1 MKSIEVEGKTV
12 EEALEKALNELCLTK
27 ENANVEVLEHGSKGL
42 FNVIGVKRAKI
53 RVTSKYDYIDE
64 AKKFIDNIL
73 KSMKLDA
80 EIDIIEEGDTLK
92 INLSGKK
99 MGFII
104 GYRGET
110 LDSIQYLVSLVVN
123 KHHEL
128 PHKKVILDTENY
140 RSKREETLKGV
151 AIKTAARVKKTG
163 KAFKL
168 EPMNP
173 YERRIIH
180 SALQDNPD
188 VDTFSEGEEPFRR
201 VVIELKNNLKR
212 KP

>member
-27 ENANVEVLEHGSKGL
+27 ENANVEVLEQGSKGL

-53 RVTSKYDYIDE
+53 RVTSKYDYIEE
-64 AKKFIDNIL
+64 ARKFIYNIL
-73 KSMKLDA
+73 KSMELDA
-80 EIDIIEEGDTLK
+80 EINIIEENDTLK

-99 MGFII
+99 MGLII

-128 PHKKVILDTENY
+128 PRKKVILDTENY

-151 AIKTAARVKKTG
+151 AVKTAARVKKTR
-163 KAFKL
+163 KSFKL

>member
-27 ENANVEVLEHGSKGL
+27 ENVNVEVLEHGSKGL

-53 RVTSKYDYIDE
+53 RVTSKYDYVDE

-73 KSMKLDA
+73 KSMNLDA
-80 EIDIIEEGDTLK
+80 KIDIIEEGDTLK

-99 MGFII
+99 MGLII

-110 LDSIQYLVSLVVN
+110 LDSIQYLVSLVLN
-123 KHHEL
+123 KHHEF

-140 RSKREETLKGV
+140 RSKREETLRGV

-163 KAFKL
+163 RAFKL

-180 SALQDNPD
+180 SALQEDTN

-201 VVIELKNNLKR
+201 VVIELKKDI
-212 KP
+212 